1 MFKNLKRI
9 KPTGPSKISFSLN
22 MKLTLALADSFSACI
37 QNRTWPFSKISTAN
51 SDLTGTAVKN
61 KIRDVIILIDDQLY
75 GIDFFNKWKTIEV
88 VTWHLVLVKW
98 RECEVFT
105 VGKLSMKG
113 Q

>member
-1 MFKNLKRI
+1 M
-9 KPTGPSKISFSLN
+9 
-22 MKLTLALADSFSACI
+22 
-37 QNRTWPFSKISTAN
+37 
-51 SDLTGTAVKN
+51 KN

-105 VGKLSMKG
+105 VGKLAMKG